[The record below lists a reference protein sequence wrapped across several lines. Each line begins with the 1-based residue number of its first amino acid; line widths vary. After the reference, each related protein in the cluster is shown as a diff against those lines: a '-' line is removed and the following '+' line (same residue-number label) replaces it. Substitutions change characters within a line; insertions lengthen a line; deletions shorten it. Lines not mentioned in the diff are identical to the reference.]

1 MIITIHSGE
10 IVPVAALSGCFG
22 ILLVGVFVFTYLF
35 IRSRREL
42 HLATL
47 MIVVPG
53 LFSVGI
59 EAVQLILGAMNE
71 TMAALQLH
79 RVQALI
85 YSLYLFAI
93 PFFFGHFL
101 DISKRWKKTNRI
113 ISYMGI
119 GVFLI
124 VAVAA
129 VVTPDL
135 FISVTKPFVHPFRS
149 GISTGGGQHGILY
162 NAVDALLLVL
172 MVYSVCCI
180 IVDYMK
186 RGRDIYLMYV
196 LAGVTLGMSVAIGD
210 ILYSHG
216 VINWHGRG
224 YVNYSF
230 SGFGFTIF
238 LTLSMAE
245 VLRQFLDQSRELE
258 RARKLESLGIFAGGI
273 AHDFNNFLTSIMG
286 SISIVKKGTPRGD
299 HKYQLLDDAER
310 ASRRAR
316 DLIQQLLT
324 FSRGGAPV
332 KTVVPVGDILHETV
346 DFVLG
351 GSDVRCEYSLPPDLW
366 DIDADRGQ
374 IGQVIYNIVLNARQA
389 MPRGGRITIAA
400 ENIIRNDGPEK
411 DDNRRFV
418 RVCVKDNGVGI
429 SSRRLKDIFVPYYTT
444 KKDGSGL
451 GLPITRS
458 IIIKHGGEISVSSRK
473 GEGTSVEFFIPASPE
488 MTVKERVVTAEA
500 GGRVLFM
507 DDDAII
513 CEVSSEMLRLLGYD
527 VVCASS
533 GEEAVDLY
541 KVAYG
546 QGVPFDCVIMD
557 LTVPGGMN
565 GIEAVRVLRE
575 FDPQCKAIVSSGYS
589 DDPVMANY
597 REYGFAGVCPKP
609 YSVDALE
616 AVLADVMKA

>member
-1 MIITIHSGE
+1 
-10 IVPVAALSGCFG
+10 
-22 ILLVGVFVFTYLF
+22 
-35 IRSRREL
+35 
-42 HLATL
+42 
-47 MIVVPG
+47 
-53 LFSVGI
+53 
-59 EAVQLILGAMNE
+59 
-71 TMAALQLH
+71 
-79 RVQALI
+79 
-85 YSLYLFAI
+85 
-93 PFFFGHFL
+93 
-101 DISKRWKKTNRI
+101 
-113 ISYMGI
+113 MGI

-149 GISTGGGQHGILY
+149 GISTGRGQQGILY
-162 NAVDALLLVL
+162 NVVDALLLVL

-196 LAGVTLGMSVAIGD
+196 LAGVMSGILIAAGD
-210 ILYSHG
+210 ILYSQG
-216 VINWHGRG
+216 VINWHGGG

-230 SGFGFTIF
+230 SGFGLTIF

-286 SISIVKKGTPRGD
+286 SISIVKKGTPRED

-332 KTVVPVGDILHETV
+332 KTVVPIGDILHESV

-389 MPRGGRITIAA
+389 MPRGGRITITA

-411 DDNRRFV
+411 GDNRRFV
-418 RVCVKDNGVGI
+418 RVCVKD
-429 SSRRLKDIFVPYYTT
+429 
-444 KKDGSGL
+444 
-451 GLPITRS
+451 
-458 IIIKHGGEISVSSRK
+458 
-473 GEGTSVEFFIPASPE
+473 
-488 MTVKERVVTAEA
+488 
-500 GGRVLFM
+500 
-507 DDDAII
+507 
-513 CEVSSEMLRLLGYD
+513 
-527 VVCASS
+527 
-533 GEEAVDLY
+533 
-541 KVAYG
+541 
-546 QGVPFDCVIMD
+546 
-557 LTVPGGMN
+557 
-565 GIEAVRVLRE
+565 
-575 FDPQCKAIVSSGYS
+575 
-589 DDPVMANY
+589 
-597 REYGFAGVCPKP
+597 
-609 YSVDALE
+609 
-616 AVLADVMKA
+616 